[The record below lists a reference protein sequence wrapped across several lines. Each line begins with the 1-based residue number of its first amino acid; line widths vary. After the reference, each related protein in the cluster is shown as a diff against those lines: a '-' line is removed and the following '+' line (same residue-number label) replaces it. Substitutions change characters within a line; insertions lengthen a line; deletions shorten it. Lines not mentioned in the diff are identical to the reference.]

1 MQALCATCSVG
12 RTGLDNLWVA
22 ADGTDP
28 TWQEVKA
35 AYWRNHAAMRK
46 QVQDA
51 SPTTDPA
58 VYVPDPDF
66 WAWEYVRELCGSG
79 NRAALD
85 RLVALADSASDEE
98 QLAYV
103 GAGPIEDFVSGYGEL
118 LIDDIEDAASRSP
131 SFLRAL
137 QGMYPTEIPESVR
150 VRMLPL
156 VPASAREN
164 RVREKLGRATL

>member
-1 MQALCATCSVG
+1 M
-12 RTGLDNLWVA
+12 A

-28 TWQEVKA
+28 TWPEVKD
-35 AYWRNHAAMRK
+35 AYWRNHAALRK
-46 QVQDA
+46 QLRESSA
-51 SPTTDPA
+51 ITDPA
-58 VYVPDPDF
+58 DYVPDPDF

-79 NRAALD
+79 DRAALD
-85 RLVALADSASDEE
+85 ASDDE
-98 QLAYV
+98 QLDYL
-103 GAGPIEDFVSGYGEL
+103 GAGPIEDFVNGYGRL
-118 LIDDIEDAASRSP
+118 LIDDIEDAAGRSP

-164 RVREKLGRATL
+164 RVREKLGLAPL